1 MLDNVFDWSFV
12 DHGYLAHFKL
22 LCGGIGEAVAIARF
36 SPIEAELC

>member
-12 DHGYLAHFKL
+12 EHGYLADFKL